1 MNRSRLALFL
11 LATLALG
18 LVPAIHAQ
26 ESDTPQL
33 PDPTDENPIFR
44 RLALAKPQ
52 QGWFKTFVEHEK
64 AIWSSPRKL
73 TRKDALWLAP
83 LAASTALLI
92 STDARSAGSLPNTS
106 MQIDTG
112 QALSRIGAP
121 YTLFGV
127 AGGAYIVGRFTRN
140 ERLRE
145 TGRIGTEA
153 LVHSFLITHAIK
165 AITGRRRPEDGNG
178 RGSFFQGRVSFPSGH
193 GMMTWSLAS
202 VIAHE
207 YRDHKWIVVG
217 AYASALA
224 VNAGRTMARKHFLS
238 DSLVGSTVGYLLGQ
252 YLYKRNRQIANGS
265 ATSRIRIPEIIP
277 SYDRSS
283 KQAALSLVWRP

>member
-1 MNRSRLALFL
+1 
-11 LATLALG
+11 
-18 LVPAIHAQ
+18 
-26 ESDTPQL
+26 
-33 PDPTDENPIFR
+33 
-44 RLALAKPQ
+44 
-52 QGWFKTFVEHEK
+52 
-64 AIWSSPRKL
+64 
-73 TRKDALWLAP
+73 
-83 LAASTALLI
+83 
-92 STDARSAGSLPNTS
+92 